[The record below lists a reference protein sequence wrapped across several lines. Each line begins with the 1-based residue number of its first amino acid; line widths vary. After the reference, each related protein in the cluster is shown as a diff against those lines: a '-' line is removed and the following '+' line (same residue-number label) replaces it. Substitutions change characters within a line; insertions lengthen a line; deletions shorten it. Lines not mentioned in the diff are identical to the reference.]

1 MAKRHGTDGSLLASL
16 PWTLAALTFALLAN
30 MPFIP
35 IWITISFLVCSIARY
50 VIEKRRLGLPPAW
63 FRAMLALGCFLGV
76 LGTFGTI
83 SGVGPGS
90 SLLAIMASLKLL
102 ETRKRR
108 DQFVLLFISIFLVMA
123 SLLRDQY
130 LWSLPYLGG
139 ASLLIMTAWFRMT
152 AADSVSARQS
162 FLTTGRLLLYA
173 APMALAMWVFFPRLS
188 SPFWAVPIDTS
199 RATSGIS
206 DTMSPGDISNL
217 SLSDAVAFRVRFD
230 DDIPEP
236 RDRYWRGLVLH
247 SFNGR
252 TWTGRDPISDPA
264 AEERIEFAG
273 TPIDYEV
280 TLEPTSQRWVFALEL
295 PATWSLDQTSMS
307 PQNTLARVL
316 PIDQRVAYSVTS
328 YPAFTSDR
336 DPSNMYLGWYE
347 GLPKSSNPRTVELAR
362 QMRAEAE
369 SDQAFIKNV
378 LGKFNEEEYYYTLE
392 PPPLGSNPVDR
403 FMFDTRQG
411 FCEHYASAFA
421 VMMRAAD
428 VPARI
433 VLGYQGGELNP
444 LGGHLVVRQSDAHA
458 WTEVWL
464 DGLGWQRV
472 DPTAAVAPERVEIGV
487 YNAIFDGIGQSWGF
501 SAPAMWRYRIEMVYD
516 MINATWDEWVL
527 GYGPENQDRLMNLL
541 GMSDPNWRKMML
553 TLIGVVVALVLI
565 VSYLLYLKYRPP
577 RPDRAALL
585 YRRFV
590 NKTGVQAAIGETPTA
605 WLERA
610 TGQTSIPDDKLATVT
625 SAYLVARYGPDNAA
639 NLERLK
645 SEVARL

>member
-1 MAKRHGTDGSLLASL
+1 MAKRHGTDGSLLPSL

-35 IWITISFLVCSIARY
+35 VWITISFLVCAVARY
-50 VIEKRRLGLPPAW
+50 VIEQRRLGLPPAW

-76 LGTFGTI
+76 LGTYGTI

-108 DQFVLLFISIFLVMA
+108 DQFVLLFIAIFLVMA
-123 SLLRDQY
+123 SVLRDQY
-130 LWSLPYLGG
+130 LWSLPYLAG
-139 ASLLIMTAWFRMT
+139 ASLLTMTAWLRMT
-152 AADSVSARQS
+152 AADSVPARQS
-162 FLTTGRLLLYA
+162 FITTGRLLLYA
-173 APMALAMWVFFPRLS
+173 LPMAIAMWVFFPRLS

-199 RATSGIS
+199 RASSGIS
-206 DTMSPGDISNL
+206 DTMSPGDISSL
-217 SLSDAVAFRVRFD
+217 SLSDEVAFRVRFEG
-230 DDIPEP
+230 DIPEP
-236 RDRYWRGLVLH
+236 RDRYWRGLVLQ

-252 TWTGRDPISDPA
+252 TWTGRDPIPDHKA
-264 AEERIEFAG
+264 DERINFAG
-273 TPIDYEV
+273 TPVEYEI

-295 PATWSLDQTSMS
+295 PALWSLRQTSMS
-307 PQNTLARVL
+307 PQNTLASIL
-316 PIDQRVAYSVTS
+316 PIDQRVAYTVTS
-328 YPAFTSDR
+328 FTSYSSDL
-336 DPSNMYLGWYE
+336 DPSRTYLGWYE
-347 GLPKSSNPRTVELAR
+347 GLPKNSNPRTVELAR
-362 QMRAEAE
+362 QMRAEAG
-369 SDQAFIKNV
+369 SDQDFISSV
-378 LGKFNEEEYYYTLE
+378 LNKFHEEEYYYTLE

-403 FMFDTRQG
+403 FVFDTRQG
-411 FCEHYASAFA
+411 FCEHYASAFT

-428 VPARI
+428 IPSRI

-487 YNAIFDGIGQSWGF
+487 YDAVFDGIGQSWGF
-501 SAPAMWRYRIEMVYD
+501 SAPSMWRYRVEMVYD

-527 GYGPENQDRLMNLL
+527 GYGPENQTRLMNLL
-541 GMSDPNWRKMML
+541 GMSDPDWRKMML

-577 RPDRAALL
+577 RPDKAAVL

-590 NKTGVQAAIGETPTA
+590 SKAGVEPTTGETPIA
-605 WLERA
+605 WLDRA
-610 TGQTSIPDDKLATVT
+610 RDQTRIPAEKLTTVT
-625 SAYLVARYGPDNAA
+625 SAYLDARYGPEDAA
-639 NLERLK
+639 AMERLE
-645 SEVARL
+645 SEVASL